1 MNRRFGI
8 RSFAVA
14 IIVGLV
20 FAGCRQD
27 QRVSSESPRR
37 SDVSVPT
44 VSPAAILEHI
54 QVLSSTEFEGRA
66 PGTAGED
73 RTVAYLVQQFK
84 GMGLRPGN
92 PNDGSFIQKVPL
104 AGFTAEPTIS
114 FSAAA
119 GAQAID
125 LRSPT
130 DAVAWTRR
138 SEPVVKI
145 EKDDVIFVGY
155 GVVAPEYQWDDYKD
169 VDVRGKTVMIL
180 INDPPVPLDPSDPDK
195 LDDRVFKGRAMTYY
209 GRWTYKYEEA
219 ARRGAAAA
227 IIVHQTGPAG
237 YPWGVIMMSSGR
249 EGFDLKD
256 ATAGHCDVEGWVTL
270 DSAKRLCAAAGKDFD
285 ALKRSAVS
293 RDFRPV
299 PLNLKADIAVKTT
312 LREIASRNV
321 IAKTDGVDPALKDE
335 YVIYTAHWD
344 HLGRDPKRAGDQ
356 VFHGASDNAS
366 GTAMLLELARAF
378 SQVKPKRTIVFL
390 SVTAEEK
397 GLLGA
402 RYYVTHPLYPLRRT
416 LANINID
423 GINVWGRAR
432 DVGVIGAGQ
441 STLEDRL
448 VPFARAQGRVIVPES
463 QPEKGF
469 YFRSDHFEFAKV
481 GVPALF
487 LDRGTDYIG
496 RPAGWGR
503 AKREAYIEHD
513 YHQVTDTIKPDW
525 DLTGAAEDAQL
536 LFQVGYAVAQ
546 DETNPQWKS
555 TSEFRSA
562 GEERLRR

>member
-1 MNRRFGI
+1 MTRPLGL
-8 RSFAVA
+8 RSFALA
-14 IIVGLV
+14 SILALL
-20 FAGCRQD
+20 FAGCRQN
-27 QRVSSESPRR
+27 QTRHA
-37 SDVSVPT
+37 
-44 VSPAAILEHI
+44 VSPAHFGATTPTISAAALLQHI
-54 QVLSSTEFEGRA
+54 QVLSSPEFEGRA
-66 PGTAGED
+66 PGTPGEE
-73 RTVAYLVQQFK
+73 RTVNYLVDQFK
-84 GMGLRPGN
+84 SMGLQPGN
-92 PNDGSFIQKVPL
+92 PTDGSFIQNVPL

-114 FSAAA
+114 FVAP

-125 LRSPT
+125 LRFPT

-138 SEPVVKI
+138 SEPLVKI
-145 EKDDVIFVGY
+145 ENDEVVFIGY
-155 GVVAPEYQWDDYKD
+155 GVVAPEYQWDDYKG
-169 VDVRGKTVMIL
+169 VDVRGKTVLIL
-180 INDPPVPLDPSDPDK
+180 INDPPVPTDPSDPEK
-195 LDDRVFKGRAMTYY
+195 LDDKVFKGRAMTYY

-227 IIVHQTGPAG
+227 VIVHQTGPAG

-256 ATAGHCDVEGWVTL
+256 TSTGHCDVEGWVTL
-270 DSAKRLCAAAGKDFD
+270 ESAKRACAAAGRDFD
-285 ALKRSAVS
+285 ALKQSAVR

-299 PLNLKADIAVKTT
+299 PLNLKASIAVKTA

-321 IAKTDGVDPALKDE
+321 IAKIEGSDPGLKDE
-335 YVIYTAHWD
+335 HVIYTAHWD
-344 HLGRDPKRAGDQ
+344 HLGRDPKRPGDQ

-378 SQVKPKRTIVFL
+378 KEVKPKRTIVFL
-390 SVTAEEK
+390 GVTAEEK

-441 STLEDRL
+441 STLEDVV
-448 VPFARAQGRVIVPES
+448 VPFAHAQGRVVVPES
-463 QPEKGF
+463 QPDKGF
-469 YFRSDHFEFAKV
+469 YFRSDHFEFAKA

-496 RPAGWGR
+496 RPAGWGQ
-503 AKREAYIEHD
+503 AKRQAYIDHD

-546 DETNPQWKS
+546 GDANPQWKP
-555 TSEFRSA
+555 TSEFRAA
-562 GEERLRR
+562 GAARLRS

>member
-1 MNRRFGI
+1 MG
-8 RSFAVA
+8 FAVLSGCTLHHQSQQVSNGADLATPA
-14 IIVGLV
+14 I
-20 FAGCRQD
+20 
-27 QRVSSESPRR
+27 
-37 SDVSVPT
+37 
-44 VSPAAILEHI
+44 SPAALLQHI
-54 QVLSSTEFEGRA
+54 QVLSSPEFEGRA
-66 PGTAGED
+66 PGTPGEV
-73 RTVAYLVQQFK
+73 RTVAYLVDQFK
-84 GMGLRPGN
+84 NIGLQPGN
-92 PNDGSFIQKVPL
+92 PVDGSFIQNVPL

-114 FSAAA
+114 FAAP
-119 GAQAID
+119 GAQSID
-125 LRSPT
+125 LRFPT
-130 DAVAWTRR
+130 DAVAWSRR
-138 SEPVVKI
+138 PQSLVQI
-145 EKDDVIFVGY
+145 QNDDVIFVGY
-155 GVVAPEYQWDDYKD
+155 GVVAPEYQWDDYKG
-169 VDVRGKTVMIL
+169 VDVRGKTVLIL
-180 INDPPVPLDPSDPDK
+180 INDPPVPLDPNDPEK
-195 LDDRVFKGRAMTYY
+195 LDDKVFKGRAMTYY

-256 ATAGHCDVEGWVTL
+256 TSTGHCDVEGWVTL
-270 DSAKRLCAAAGKDFD
+270 ESAKRACAAAGRDFD
-285 ALKRSAVS
+285 ALKQSAVR

-299 PLNLKADIAVKTT
+299 PLNLKANIAVKTS

-321 IAKTDGVDPALKDE
+321 IAKIEGSDPAFKDE
-335 YVIYTAHWD
+335 HVIYTAHWD
-344 HLGRDPKRAGDQ
+344 HLGRDPKRTGDQ
-356 VFHGASDNAS
+356 IFHGASDNAS

-378 SQVKPKRTIVFL
+378 KEVKPKRTIVFL

-441 STLEDRL
+441 STLEDVL
-448 VPFARAQGRVIVPES
+448 VPFAHAQGRVVVPES
-463 QPEKGF
+463 QPDKGF
-469 YFRSDHFEFAKV
+469 YFRSDHFEFAKA

-496 RPAGWGR
+496 HPSGWGQ
-503 AKREAYIEHD
+503 AKRQAYIDHD
-513 YHQVTDTIKPDW
+513 YHQVTDTIKSDW

-536 LFQVGYAVAQ
+536 LFQVGYSVAQ
-546 DETNPQWKS
+546 GDVNPQWKP
-555 TSEFRSA
+555 TSEFRAA
-562 GEERLRR
+562 GAARLRS